1 MTDELQCLK
10 LARQLVL
17 CRGKSQR
24 KFLMRGQQGTDGDRS
39 VLEGAIARMQRLLK
53 QVPDAE
59 SIASRLGLG
68 GNLAALYVV

>member
-1 MTDELQCLK
+1 MLDELQCLK

-17 CRGKSQR
+17 CRGKRQR